1 LEYNCA
7 VVIIKFFGL
16 YLLMNAKPFT
26 IGVLTSG
33 GDAPGMN
40 AAIRAVV
47 RTAKANDAHVIGI
60 ANGFEGLLNGEFHS
74 MGARDVGGILQ
85 RGGTILQT
93 RRSERFKEPKG
104 QREAIRKMNEGGID
118 GLIVIGGDGSLRG
131 AHVLTTQGIKVVGI
145 PASIDND
152 IWGSDM
158 AIGVDTALNTIME
171 AVDKLRDTAS
181 SHSRAFLIETMGRNS
196 GYLAVMAAIVCGAEI
211 VLMPEVPS
219 TVDEVALAVE
229 DAYRRGKT
237 HAIIMVAEGANIRT
251 TDLARFL
258 DEMDV
263 GFTTRVTILGHI
275 QRGGRPTAFDR
286 LLAARMGTRAVE
298 LLLGGE
304 GDVMVGLKGMGVM
317 PIPLEEVIS
326 HSRPAAPTYYEMAK
340 MLAR

>member
-1 LEYNCA
+1 
-7 VVIIKFFGL
+7 
-16 YLLMNAKPFT
+16 MNAKPFT

-47 RTAKANDAHVIGI
+47 RSAMAKDAKVLGI
-60 ANGFEGLLNGEFHS
+60 ANGYEGLVNGEFRS

-93 RRSERFKEPKG
+93 RRSERFKDPKG
-104 QREAIRKMNEGGID
+104 QREAIRRMNAAQMD

-131 AHVLTTQGIKVVGI
+131 AQALTTQGIKVIGI

-196 GYLAVMAAIVCGAEI
+196 GYLAVMAGIVCGAEL
-211 VLMPEVPS
+211 VLMPEVTS
-219 TVDEVALAVE
+219 TVEEVAHAVE
-229 DAYRRGKT
+229 DAYLRGKN
-237 HAIIMVAEGANIRT
+237 HAIVLVAEGANIHT
-251 TDLARFL
+251 TDLSRML

-263 GFTTRVTILGHI
+263 GFHTRVTILGHI

-286 LLAARMGTRAVE
+286 LLASRMGNKAVE
-298 LLLGGE
+298 LLLNGE
-304 GDVMVGLKGMGVM
+304 SNVMVGLQGMGLTPV
-317 PIPLEEVIS
+317 PLAEVTS
-326 HSRPAAPTYYEMAK
+326 HTRPAALAYYEMAK